1 MARYWPVLKA
11 REGEFKALGR
21 LRDHEVSRIHP
32 LFEVCP
38 SDDGPTKSGLKFVR
52 KVREAAPA
60 GLTLGVD
67 TTHVRV
73 NNDGRPLIR
82 EIADD
87 LAQWG
92 IPIAPVIR
100 LHDPDEQLSAC
111 GEAARLHNGTA
122 IIRLGSP
129 TADPDPVADA
139 PRISRAMSITKM
151 SPDRC
156 HLVVDMGEVS
166 SDRDVS
172 RAEQVI
178 RNVLDSLDNQGWAS
192 IVVASG
198 AMPPTITSLPRNEAT
213 PLTRWDWKLWRR
225 LADRGPDFGDYAIAH
240 PAMPPSGVRGP
251 LPSLRYAASDNW
263 WIYRWARY
271 ETGGNDSFY
280 DLCQA
285 LTSSDHWPAEGSNFS
300 WGDSELARCARRQP
314 GPGGATQWR
323 AWGTSHHF
331 AHVMGELASCP
342 AS

>member
-21 LRDHEVSRIHP
+21 LQDRDVSRIHP
-32 LFEVCP
+32 LFEVNP
-38 SDDGPTKSGLKFVR
+38 SNDGPTQAGLNFVR

-67 TTHVRV
+67 TTYARV
-73 NNDGRPLIR
+73 NDDGEPLIK
-82 EIADD
+82 EIAND

-92 IPIAPVIR
+92 VPIAPVIH

-111 GEAARLHNGTA
+111 GEAARLHNETA
-122 IIRLGSP
+122 IIRLGSL
-129 TADPDPVADA
+129 TTDPDPVADA
-139 PRISRAMSITKM
+139 PRIARALSIAKI
-151 SPDRC
+151 SLDRC
-156 HLVVDMGEVS
+156 HVVVDMGEVA

-172 RAEQVI
+172 RTELVV
-178 RNVLDSLDNQGWAS
+178 RNVLDSLGDQGWAS

-198 AMPPTITSLPRNEAT
+198 AMPSAISTLPRNEAT
-213 PLTRWDWKLWRR
+213 PLPRWDWKLWKR
-225 LADRGPDFGDYAIAH
+225 LADLSPDFGDYAIAH
-240 PAMPPSGVRGP
+240 PAMPGAGARGP
-251 LPSLRYAASDNW
+251 LPSLRYTASDNW
-263 WIYRWARY
+263 WIYRWARN

-285 LTSSDHWPAEGSNFS
+285 LVSSDHWPTESSEFS

-323 AWGTSHHF
+323 AWGTSHHL
-331 AHVMGELASCP
+331 AHVMGELANP
-342 AS
+342 HAS

>member
-1 MARYWPVLKA
+1 MAGYWPVLKA

-38 SDDGPTKSGLKFVR
+38 SDGGPTKSGLKFVR
-52 KVREAAPA
+52 KVREAAPS

-73 NNDGRPLIR
+73 NDDGRPLIR
-82 EIADD
+82 EIAED

-100 LHDPDEQLSAC
+100 LHDSDEQLSAC

-129 TADPDPVADA
+129 TADPDPVADT
-139 PRISRAMSITKM
+139 PRISRALSVTKI

-156 HLVVDMGEVS
+156 HLVVDMGEVAS
-166 SDRDVS
+166 ERDVS

-178 RNVLDSLDNQGWAS
+178 RNVLDSLDNQPWAS

-198 AMPPTITSLPRNEAT
+198 AMPPAITSLPRNEAT

-225 LADRGPDFGDYAIAH
+225 LTDRGPDFGDYAIAH
-240 PAMPPSGVRGP
+240 PAMQPSGARGP
-251 LPSLRYAASDNW
+251 LPSLRYTASDNW

-285 LTSSDHWPAEGSNFS
+285 LTSSDHWPVEDSDFS

-323 AWGTSHHF
+323 AWGTSHHL
-331 AHVMGELASCP
+331 AHVMGELASPP